1 MTCKSG
7 LIGIYCPLV
16 AFNGRFAT
24 VSMVEGE
31 EPEGRK
37 ATSMLRLT
45 ELRSG
50 LNFQEGEEEGEEDT
64 NMERASMH

>member
-1 MTCKSG
+1 

-16 AFNGRFAT
+16 AFKGRFAT
-24 VSMVEGE
+24 VSIVEGE

-37 ATSMLRLT
+37 ATSMFRLT

-50 LNFQEGEEEGEEDT
+50 FDGQEGEEDT
-64 NMERASMH
+64 NMERASVHRLL